1 MIAFVTTSKLPSA
14 LTQPLLGRVGR
25 ELGRRL
31 RIRTTR
37 AVGVRWVSETEM
49 RHLNRTYR
57 KTNRPTDVLSFSASD
72 DTRSSKRD
80 THYLGDLAI
89 CVPYASREA
98 KRRAIPVT
106 EELVRLLVHGTLHLS
121 GYDHATAK
129 QEEKMF
135 QLQERIVDH
144 VV

>member
-1 MIAFVTTSKLPSA
+1 MIAFVTTSKLPST
-14 LTQPLLGRVGR
+14 LTQPILGRVGR

-31 RIRTTR
+31 RLRTTR
-37 AVGVRWVSETEM
+37 TVGVRWVSETEM

-57 KTNRPTDVLSFSASD
+57 KINRPTDVLSFSSD
-72 DTRSSKRD
+72 EAG
-80 THYLGDLAI
+80 YLGDLAI
-89 CVPYASREA
+89 CIPYASREA

-129 QEEKMF
+129 QEENMF

>member
-1 MIAFVTTSKLPSA
+1 MIAFVTTSKLPGA

-31 RIRTTR
+31 RIRTKRT
-37 AVGVRWVSETEM
+37 VGVRWVSETEM
-49 RHLNRTYR
+49 RRLNRTYR
-57 KTNRPTDVLSFSASD
+57 KLNRPTDVLSFSSD
-72 DTRSSKRD
+72 EAG
-80 THYLGDLAI
+80 YLGDLAI

-106 EELVRLLVHGTLHLS
+106 EELVRLLVHGALHLS
-121 GYDHATAK
+121 GYDHATPK
-129 QEEKMF
+129 QEEAMF
-135 QLQERIVDH
+135 ALQERIVDH

>member
-1 MIAFVTTSKLPSA
+1 MIAFVMTSKLPNA
-14 LTQPLLGRVGR
+14 LTKPLLGRVGR

-31 RIRTTR
+31 RLRTNR
-37 AVGVRWVSETEM
+37 SVGVRWVSETEM

-57 KTNRPTDVLSFSASD
+57 KLNRPTDVLSFSSD
-72 DTRSSKRD
+72 EAG
-80 THYLGDLAI
+80 YLGDLAI

-121 GYDHATAK
+121 GYDHASTK
-129 QEEKMF
+129 EEEKMF

>member
-1 MIAFVTTSKLPSA
+1 MIAFVASAKLPHA

-31 RIRTTR
+31 RLRTKR
-37 AVGVRWVSETEM
+37 SIGVRWVSESEM
-49 RHLNRTYR
+49 RQLNRTYR
-57 KTNRPTDVLSFSASD
+57 QINRPTDVLSFSSD
-72 DTRSSKRD
+72 EVG
-80 THYLGDLAI
+80 YLGDLAI

-98 KRRAIPVT
+98 KRRAIPLT

-129 QEEKMF
+129 QEEAMF
-135 QLQERIVDH
+135 ALQEGIIDH

>member
-1 MIAFVTTSKLPSA
+1 MIAFVASAKLPHA

-31 RIRTTR
+31 RLRTKR
-37 AVGVRWVSETEM
+37 SIGVRWVSESEM
-49 RHLNRTYR
+49 RQLNRTYR
-57 KTNRPTDVLSFSASD
+57 QINRPTDVLSFSSD
-72 DTRSSKRD
+72 DSRFSKRD
-80 THYLGDLAI
+80 TRHLGDLAI

-98 KRRAIPVT
+98 KRRAIPLT

-129 QEEKMF
+129 QEEAMF
-135 QLQERIVDH
+135 ALQEGIIGR